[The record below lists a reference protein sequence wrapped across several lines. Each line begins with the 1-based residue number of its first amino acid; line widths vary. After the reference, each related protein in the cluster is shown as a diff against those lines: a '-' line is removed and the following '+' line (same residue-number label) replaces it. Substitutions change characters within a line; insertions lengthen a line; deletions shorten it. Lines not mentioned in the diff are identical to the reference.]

1 MTDMN
6 KAYVSDK
13 GTLYSCR
20 GRLLWT
26 AIFAKRKG
34 KGDKEGKYE
43 VNLLIP
49 KTSDIA
55 ALREAVMGAGKDKFA
70 KAFKDANG
78 KWPSSI
84 RSPFRK
90 TAENDK
96 LVDLADEFPIYFAAR
111 SKETPPGVV
120 GPNGKSAGV
129 TPEDVYPGR
138 WARITCDAYGYEV
151 DGNKGV
157 SFGVQNVQLLDHA
170 DPLEIGGGRVSA
182 ESQFDAVEGV
192 SGNDDAASSDDI
204 FG

>member
-1 MTDMN
+1 MTADIN

-13 GTLYSCR
+13 GTLYSCQ
-20 GRLLWT
+20 GRILWN
-26 AIFAKRKG
+26 AIFEKRKG

-43 VNLLIP
+43 INLLIP
-49 KTSDIA
+49 KTSDIT
-55 ALREAVMGAGKDKFA
+55 ALREAVMEAGKEKFS

-96 LVDLADEFPIYFAAR
+96 IADLADEYPMYFAAR
-111 SKETPPGVV
+111 SKNEAPGLV

-157 SFGVQNVQLLDHA
+157 SFGVQNIQLLGHG
-170 DPLEIGGGRVSA
+170 DPLEIGGGRVAA

-192 SGNDDAASSDDI
+192 SGNDGASADDI